1 MINVYDTK
9 LVSFDMF
16 DKIVHLPYSFT
27 RVDVPPTEQ
36 TPEVDF
42 AGLYWTHQFYNF
54 HSWLMMFFNNM
65 GIKSNFIHKL

>member
-54 HSWLMMFFNNM
+54 TPIDNTNNSFNPTNTQTFAP
-65 GIKSNFIHKL
+65 S